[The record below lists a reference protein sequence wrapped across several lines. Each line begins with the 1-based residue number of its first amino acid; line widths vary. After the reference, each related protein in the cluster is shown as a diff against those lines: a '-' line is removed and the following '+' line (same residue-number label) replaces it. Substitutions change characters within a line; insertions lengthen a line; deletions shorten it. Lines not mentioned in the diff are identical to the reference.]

1 MIDSTVA
8 YNSDTAKVAQTFRRK
23 RNHAV
28 PSSEE
33 MLPASEVLAELQ
45 RIVGSADFG
54 ASPRNRR
61 ALEYLVRTQLEGRWH
76 ELKAYHIATRVYG
89 RSAKFDPIKDP
100 IVRIE
105 MAGLRRHLE
114 MYYLKSGSRNPL
126 RIAIPKGH
134 YAPLVTRAGQDA
146 DAAQVDCPR
155 IIAMLRAA
163 LCAWSGDE
171 EGAAVAWHDLKQV
184 DPTWPA
190 DLQSCAART
199 LRDEKVVRLLVEG
212 ALRAGR
218 HAESRGN
225 GAPIAA

>member
-1 MIDSTVA
+1 MIDSTIA
-8 YNSDTAKVAQTFRRK
+8 CNHDTAKAARSFRK
-23 RNHAV
+23 RRAHAV

-33 MLPASEVLAELQ
+33 MLSATEVLAELK
-45 RIVGSADFG
+45 RVFGSADFG

-61 ALEYLVRTQLEGRWH
+61 VLDYLVSRQLEGRWH

-89 RSAKFDPIKDP
+89 RPADFNPVKDP

-105 MAGLRRHLE
+105 MAKLRRRLE

-126 RIAIPKGH
+126 RIAIPKGG
-134 YAPLVTRAGQDA
+134 YVPRVTRARQSPG
-146 DAAQVDCPR
+146 AAEVNCPR
-155 IIAMLRAA
+155 LVALLRSA

-171 EGAAVAWHDLKQV
+171 EGAAAAWRELKQL

-190 DLQSCAART
+190 DLQACADRA
-199 LRDEKVVRLLVEG
+199 LRDEKVVRLVVEG

-218 HAESRGN
+218 WADSN
-225 GAPIAA
+225 GAGAPAAD